1 MDRSRLTVR
10 VALAL
15 LVLALLPVG
24 LVSWSATRSSEHA
37 ERGQL
42 EAQAALSLQGAVSD
56 LEQRLTGEEL
66 ALQSFARSPAL
77 VAAVRSGNRNA
88 IARLLEPGE
97 TVQLHGTTIGRKPAV
112 ALTRSLTVAVNSR
125 PLAQVSRSLALTPAL
140 LAQIGR
146 PLPLKGTTFAVANRA
161 GRALVGAGRG
171 QQLPSS
177 GDVTVGG
184 VRYRTFS
191 AALGQAPYRLQALV
205 PEQHLQQAISKERTK
220 LVIIVGLT
228 VFVALVLALLLGGSL
243 LASLGDL
250 FRKAAHADTDEL
262 TSLPNRRAFKEA
274 LAKEIHRS
282 KRYGHPLSLALF
294 DLDRFKQVN
303 DRFGHLAGDR
313 VLQATARAV
322 ERNLRDTDVFA
333 RVGGEEFALLL
344 PDTDLDGAAE
354 LAERLRVALQAISPL
369 STDVDTQISASFGVV
384 ELDRTSDDDAGQALI
399 AAADAAL
406 YNAKSLGRNQVH
418 AEHLSQADHR
428 SS

>member
-1 MDRSRLTVR
+1 
-10 VALAL
+10 
-15 LVLALLPVG
+15 
-24 LVSWSATRSSEHA
+24 
-37 ERGQL
+37 
-42 EAQAALSLQGAVSD
+42 
-56 LEQRLTGEEL
+56 
-66 ALQSFARSPAL
+66 
-77 VAAVRSGNRNA
+77 
-88 IARLLEPGE
+88 
-97 TVQLHGTTIGRKPAV
+97 
-112 ALTRSLTVAVNSR
+112 VNSR
-125 PLAQVSRSLALTPAL
+125 PLAQLSRSLALTPSL
-140 LAQIGR
+140 LARIGR
-146 PLPLKGTTFAVANRA
+146 PRPLQGTTFAVANRA

-184 VRYRTFS
+184 VHYRTFS
-191 AALGQAPYRLQALV
+191 AALGPAPYRLQALV
-205 PEQHLQQAISKERTK
+205 PEQHLQQAISKERMK

-228 VFVALVLALLLGGSL
+228 VFVALVLALLLGGSM

-250 FRKAAHADTDEL
+250 FRKAEHADTDEL

-274 LAKEIHRS
+274 LTKEIHRS

-333 RVGGEEFALLL
+333 RVGGEEFAVLL
-344 PDTDLDGAAE
+344 PDSDLDGAAE

-369 STDVDTQISASFGVV
+369 STDVDTQLSASFGVV
-384 ELDRTSDDDAGQALI
+384 ELDRTSDDDAGEALI